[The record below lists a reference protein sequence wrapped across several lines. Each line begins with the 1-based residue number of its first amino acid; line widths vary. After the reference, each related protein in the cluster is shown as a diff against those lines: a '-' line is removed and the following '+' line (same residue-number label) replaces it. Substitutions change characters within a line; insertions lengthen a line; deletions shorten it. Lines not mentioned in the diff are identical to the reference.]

1 MLFLALTWYSL
12 HDRAVKEASR
22 RGEEVYAAHDCTDC
36 HLPAHV
42 LAEKLQRAEL
52 SLIRIRRSPDA
63 LRQFLTSDPR
73 HESFQLMRQQDQE
86 DLIQYLLSLV
96 PP

>member
-1 MLFLALTWYSL
+1 MLSWYSL
-12 HDRAVKEASR
+12 HEKERSEAIQ
-22 RGEEVYAAHDCTDC
+22 RGEEVYASHDCTDC

-42 LAEKLQRAEL
+42 LAEKLRRAEL
-52 SLIRIRRSPDA
+52 SLVRIRRKPEA
-63 LRQFLTSDPR
+63 LHQFLATDQR
-73 HESFQLMRQQDQE
+73 HESFRLMRQQDQE